1 MRNATHDGRSSLSE
15 SQNMERQPV
24 SFFLKG
30 LGALAVLLILSVTME
45 PSPQVY
51 ALRALIGVG
60 IGLVCLKIVLRRFN
74 IDFPPRHRRPGL
86 RRPIEDDTDSPRR

>member
-1 MRNATHDGRSSLSE
+1 MRRRSSLSE
-15 SQNMERQPV
+15 SQNVERQPV

-30 LGALAVLLILSVTME
+30 AGALAVLFVVSLLME
-45 PSPQVY
+45 PGPQVY

-60 IGLVCLKIVLRRFN
+60 IGLVGLKVFLRRFN

-86 RRPIEDDTDSPRR
+86 PRPTKDDADSGQA